1 MSGCRMWW
9 HQWWWWRRSRN
20 LSVIYAGPLSHGCC
34 SWQLAGSWRCALVP
48 PPPPPPPR
56 RPKGPG
62 PGRYR
67 APKPEARSAPGAPA
81 ATLPGARIQRPRG
94 ARSVAKCYG
103 VVIQPAASPRRS
115 KPKALP
121 TSTDGGVTDGAFAR
135 AQHGSTPSDAIS
147 SSRACGRR
155 IAHHG
160 RLRSWSSLAPLA
172 VLSFLLPSR
181 HTRRSALPPGYPRGG
196 G

>member
-1 MSGCRMWW
+1 MGAAPGCW
-9 HQWWWWRRSRN
+9 
-20 LSVIYAGPLSHGCC
+20 LAAGGARFP
-34 SWQLAGSWRCALVP
+34 P

-103 VVIQPAASPRRS
+103 VVVQWPYNQLHLLADPSQRPCPRPPTEVSPTGPSRARSMDQRRAMPSAAAGRAAEESLIMGGCVPGARSRHLQCCPFCCLRGIPAA
-115 KPKALP
+115 
-121 TSTDGGVTDGAFAR
+121 
-135 AQHGSTPSDAIS
+135 
-147 SSRACGRR
+147 
-155 IAHHG
+155 
-160 RLRSWSSLAPLA
+160 
-172 VLSFLLPSR
+172 R
-181 HTRRSALPPGYPRGG
+181 HYPQGTPRGG
-196 G
+196 GGGGGLGGGGTPKERGGADNGGGW